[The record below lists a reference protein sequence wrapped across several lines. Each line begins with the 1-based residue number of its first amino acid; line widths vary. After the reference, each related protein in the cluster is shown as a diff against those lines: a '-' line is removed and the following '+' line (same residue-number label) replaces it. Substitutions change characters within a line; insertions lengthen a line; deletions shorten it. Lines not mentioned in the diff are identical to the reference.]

1 MQKKTTN
8 DKLSSPKP
16 KRKPK
21 LINPTPLDSSFYETL
36 FNLETSF
43 RKIQTPELI
52 RAIMSKYIQAIEYY
66 EHQQDQKCADFQ
78 NRLKQFI
85 TRPEVM
91 KHLHKK
97 KQTEIFVPTVVE
109 PEVNKP
115 IKNNEDLKIK
125 FHFYSQIE
133 NLESN
138 IKKNEMEVKRII
150 DIQNTEHDQ
159 QKATD
164 LINDE
169 INKQHNAF
177 HERLK
182 QIKQNKNKKTLPLML
197 AVNNDNIP
205 IQTDKEE
212 PLSLPDEQIEHEHE
226 NIDEHDNT
234 NKQIENEN
242 NITDEQNKIIDN
254 NEHNDNDNSSLSS
267 IDDSFDNENT
277 DHLNINI
284 NARTSQLFEAID
296 SNGNI
301 GPKQQKGFLEIKELL
316 DNYVNNFNTF
326 FYNEL
331 FSRFAKQTKTLMDE
345 KFNKYIE
352 ITKMYQNQI
361 QDIKSQMNEIS
372 NVDSQEYK
380 ALENAIE
387 SLKEEQRNELDV
399 IEDEYNQKIDNAQK
413 HFRQNEFKT
422 HPGVLLL
429 EEQFRLNMCNKIS
442 DTISPGM

>member
-109 PEVNKP
+109 PEANKP

-159 QKATD
+159 QKAND

-182 QIKQNKNKKTLPLML
+182 QIKQNKNKKTLPLIL
-197 AVNNDNIP
+197 PVNNDNIP
-205 IQTDKEE
+205 IQHDNEQ
-212 PLSLPDEQIEHEHE
+212 PISLPNE
-226 NIDEHDNT
+226 
-234 NKQIENEN
+234 QIENEPNDNDDHN
-242 NITDEQNKIIDN
+242 N
-254 NEHNDNDNSSLSS
+254 NDNSSLSS

-331 FSRFAKQTKTLMDE
+331 FSRFAKQTKALMDE

>member
-1 MQKKTTN
+1 MQKKAS
-8 DKLSSPKP
+8 DKVSSRPN
-16 KRKPK
+16 RKPK
-21 LINPTPLDSSFYETL
+21 LIKPSHLEDSFYETL
-36 FNLETSF
+36 FNLETQF
-43 RKIQTPELI
+43 RKIQTPELV
-52 RAIMSKYIQAIEYY
+52 RAIMSKYVQAIEYY
-66 EHQQDQKCADFQ
+66 ELQQDQKCADFQ
-78 NRLKQFI
+78 NRMKQFI

-91 KHLHKK
+91 KHLHRK
-97 KQTEIFVPTVVE
+97 KQTEIFVPTIVE
-109 PEVNKP
+109 PESNRPAKS
-115 IKNNEDLKIK
+115 NEDLKIK

-138 IKKNEMEVKRII
+138 IRKNEMEAKRII
-150 DIQNTEHDQ
+150 EIQNTEHDQ
-159 QKATD
+159 QKATN

-169 INKQHNAF
+169 LNKQHNAF

-182 QIKQNKNKKTLPLML
+182 RIKQNNNKK
-197 AVNNDNIP
+197 A
-205 IQTDKEE
+205 
-212 PLSLPDEQIEHEHE
+212 LSLALPANDDNKPPALHNEQAEA
-226 NIDEHDNT
+226 D
-234 NKQIENEN
+234 
-242 NITDEQNKIIDN
+242 
-254 NEHNDNDNSSLSS
+254 NEHNADSNRDSSLSS
-267 IDDSFDNENT
+267 IDSFDNENT
-277 DHLNINI
+277 DHLSINI
-284 NARTSQLFEAID
+284 NARTSQLFDAID

-301 GPKQQKGFLEIKELL
+301 GPKQQRGFVEIKELL
-316 DNYVNNFNTF
+316 DTYVDSFNTF

-331 FSRFAKQTKTLMDE
+331 FSRFAKQTKQLMDE

-372 NVDSQEYK
+372 NVDSTEYK

-399 IEDEYNQKIDNAQK
+399 IEDEYNEKIDNAQK

-429 EEQFRLNMCNKIS
+429 EEQFRLNMCNKIC

>member
-1 MQKKTTN
+1 
-8 DKLSSPKP
+8 
-16 KRKPK
+16 
-21 LINPTPLDSSFYETL
+21 
-36 FNLETSF
+36 
-43 RKIQTPELI
+43 
-52 RAIMSKYIQAIEYY
+52 MSKYIQAIEYY

-91 KHLHKK
+91 KHLNKK

-109 PEVNKP
+109 PEANKP
-115 IKNNEDLKIK
+115 TKSNEDLKIK

-182 QIKQNKNKKTLPLML
+182 QIKQNKNKKTLPL
-197 AVNNDNIP
+197 VIPINNDNIP
-205 IQTDKEE
+205 IQHDINEQQ
-212 PLSLPDEQIEHEHE
+212 LSIPNEQKD
-226 NIDEHDNT
+226 NDEHDDDT

-242 NITDEQNKIIDN
+242 NDITDQQNKIIEN
-254 NEHNDNDNSSLSS
+254 TEHNNIDEHNNKDDSSLSS
-267 IDDSFDNENT
+267 IDDSFNNESP

-284 NARTSQLFEAID
+284 TARTSQLFEAID

-331 FSRFAKQTKTLMDE
+331 FSRFAKQTKALMDE
-345 KFNKYIE
+345 KFNEYIE

-361 QDIKSQMNEIS
+361 QDIKAQLTEMT

-399 IEDEYNQKIDNAQK
+399 IEDEYNEKIENAQK
-413 HFRQNEFKT
+413 NFRQNEFKT
-422 HPGVLLL
+422 NPGVLLL
-429 EEQFRLNMCNKIS
+429 EEQFQLNMCNKIS
-442 DTISPGM
+442 DAISPGI

>member
-1 MQKKTTN
+1 MHKTTN
-8 DKLSSPKP
+8 DKLSSTKP

-21 LINPTPLDSSFYETL
+21 LMVPSVLDSSFYETL
-36 FNLETSF
+36 FNLETQF
-43 RKIQTPELI
+43 RKVQTPELI
-52 RAIMSKYIQAIEYY
+52 RAIMSKYVQAIEYF
-66 EHQQDQKCADFQ
+66 EHQHDQKCADFQ

-97 KQTEIFVPTVVE
+97 KQTEILVPTIVE
-109 PEVNKP
+109 PESNKP
-115 IKNNEDLKIK
+115 AKNNEDLKIK

-133 NLESN
+133 NLENN
-138 IKKNEMEVKRII
+138 IKKNEMEAKRII
-150 DIQNTEHDQ
+150 EIQNTEHDQ
-159 QKATD
+159 QKATN
-164 LINDE
+164 LIKDE
-169 INKQHNAF
+169 IHKQQNAF

-182 QIKQNKNKKTLPLML
+182 QIKQNKNKQTLSLMLPINNDDTTIQHDDNKTL
-197 AVNNDNIP
+197 
-205 IQTDKEE
+205 
-212 PLSLPDEQIEHEHE
+212 SLH
-226 NIDEHDNT
+226 
-234 NKQIENEN
+234 
-242 NITDEQNKIIDN
+242 
-254 NEHNDNDNSSLSS
+254 NEHNDIDDLNKLNSSLSS
-267 IDDSFDNENT
+267 MDDSFDNENT

-284 NARTSQLFEAID
+284 NARTSQLFAAID

-301 GPKQQKGFLEIKELL
+301 GPRQQKGFLEIKELL
-316 DNYVNNFNTF
+316 DTYVDKFNAF

-331 FSRFAKQTKTLMDE
+331 FSRFAKQTKQLMDE

-399 IEDEYNQKIDNAQK
+399 IEDEYNEKIDNAQK
-413 HFRQNEFKT
+413 HFRQNEFKS

>member
-159 QKATD
+159 QKAND

-182 QIKQNKNKKTLPLML
+182 QIKQNKNKKTLQLILP
-197 AVNNDNIP
+197 VNNDNVP
-205 IQTDKEE
+205 IQHDNEQ
-212 PLSLPDEQIEHEHE
+212 PISLPNE
-226 NIDEHDNT
+226 
-234 NKQIENEN
+234 QIENEPN
-242 NITDEQNKIIDN
+242 DN
-254 NEHNDNDNSSLSS
+254 DDHNDNDNSSLSS

-331 FSRFAKQTKTLMDE
+331 FSRFAKQTKALMDE

-442 DTISPGM
+442 DTISLGM

>member
-1 MQKKTTN
+1 MHKTTN

-21 LINPTPLDSSFYETL
+21 LIKPTPLDSSFYETL

-182 QIKQNKNKKTLPLML
+182 QIKQNKNKKTLPLMP
-197 AVNNDNIP
+197 AVNDDDIP
-205 IQTDKEE
+205 IQQDNEE
-212 PLSLPDEQIEHEHE
+212 PISLPNEQIEHEIE
-226 NIDEHDNT
+226 NEQKDNDEHDDT
-234 NKQIENEN
+234 NKQIEIKHN
-242 NITDEQNKIIDN
+242 NIIDEQNKIIDN

-301 GPKQQKGFLEIKELL
+301 GPKQQKGFLEIKEL
-316 DNYVNNFNTF
+316 
-326 FYNEL
+326 
-331 FSRFAKQTKTLMDE
+331 
-345 KFNKYIE
+345 
-352 ITKMYQNQI
+352 
-361 QDIKSQMNEIS
+361 
-372 NVDSQEYK
+372 EY
-380 ALENAIE
+380 LTTN
-387 SLKEEQRNELDV
+387 
-399 IEDEYNQKIDNAQK
+399 
-413 HFRQNEFKT
+413 
-422 HPGVLLL
+422 
-429 EEQFRLNMCNKIS
+429 
-442 DTISPGM
+442 